1 MIFSNGLTSS
11 DYATLVQNSNAPALV
26 YNNDLLDLLEPYL
39 HQSFLHPGANLIGGD
54 PNKGWVNLDPLWSLD
69 WHFAARADRADG
81 AVTLTS
87 SRLALQFDAPRDDE
101 YAVFALPYVSTTGSN
116 VSFDVDA
123 MKLGTVSTMGNN
135 DLGFTWTNVGN
146 ITLRSGHHS
155 LAMSAGSGLNAML
168 KLIVVPK
175 GVLEQTIASLPFNRY
190 ILLSEAETF
199 GQPVS
204 VTGASLG
211 KGMILW
217 SGPIL
222 TEKFDAWDNATKPSG
237 WTSPNYSLLLKS
249 ATGSLSTLKV
259 LPNGSTFRDIS
270 GQSIGTS
277 NLKLN
282 FSVSVSD
289 LPDPNSP
296 DNWGSVIIQFNDG
309 SSLFYAAGGPLGV
322 RNSPTQ
328 RIIMVANG
336 TTNGFLQVSRDVQ
349 SDVQREFGTQ
359 KTISRVYLATH
370 TAEASFGPLE
380 LFKTRGDTINAS
392 MYVPRTGDYDV
403 YVRARKWLGSTESLG
418 SSLSISLGVTQMST
432 DIASDGFHWYN
443 FSSTYA
449 QPGSRLTFSVS
460 GASVVVD
467 SIMISNRGLLRS
479 LTTDDS
485 TPQTSFKETQL
496 GPSEYTLTG
505 QTGSPFYL
513 GFNQKFDPRWEATL
527 NGHSLQKWALN
538 GLGALFFVPAWGTF
552 TLRLTFTAQW
562 LYTAGLYTTIG
573 TSILLVVIAVISGML
588 MSIPR
593 RLRRIR
599 FNPQRLVNF
608 S

>member
-1 MIFSNGLTSS
+1 
-11 DYATLVQNSNAPALV
+11 
-26 YNNDLLDLLEPYL
+26 
-39 HQSFLHPGANLIGGD
+39 
-54 PNKGWVNLDPLWSLD
+54 
-69 WHFAARADRADG
+69 
-81 AVTLTS
+81 
-87 SRLALQFDAPRDDE
+87 
-101 YAVFALPYVSTTGSN
+101 
-116 VSFDVDA
+116 
-123 MKLGTVSTMGNN
+123 
-135 DLGFTWTNVGN
+135 
-146 ITLRSGHHS
+146 
-155 LAMSAGSGLNAML
+155 
-168 KLIVVPK
+168 
-175 GVLEQTIASLPFNRY
+175 
-190 ILLSEAETF
+190 
-199 GQPVS
+199 
-204 VTGASLG
+204 
-211 KGMILW
+211 
-217 SGPIL
+217 
-222 TEKFDAWDNATKPSG
+222 
-237 WTSPNYSLLLKS
+237 
-249 ATGSLSTLKV
+249 
-259 LPNGSTFRDIS
+259 
-270 GQSIGTS
+270 
-277 NLKLN
+277 
-282 FSVSVSD
+282 
-289 LPDPNSP
+289 
-296 DNWGSVIIQFNDG
+296 
-309 SSLFYAAGGPLGV
+309 
-322 RNSPTQ
+322 
-328 RIIMVANG
+328 MVANG

-443 FSSTYA
+443 FSSTYT